1 MVCPHGLCD
10 QLGDVATASMLEAWI
25 DEAERRIWF
34 LLEAGGRGDSLPIN

>member
-1 MVCPHGLCD
+1 MKRDAMGFHAETTRELSG
-10 QLGDVATASMLEAWI
+10 WI